1 MSSNLPF
8 RWTAL
13 RLKTVSAAVL
23 STLCFA
29 HAHAVGLG
37 DLSVQSSLGQP
48 LRAEIELVGPAK
60 DDEGALRVK
69 LASFDAYRQAN
80 IEFNPALLSL
90 RFAIEQRDNRQII
103 RVASSQAMNEP
114 FIDLLLEVTASSGR
128 MVREYVFLLDPTS
141 LQPVQTAAAPVDSK
155 AAPKSGASVVAQAAT
170 AGAHAAAKAPPSPP
184 AQPASRSA
192 VPAPAKASVPHE
204 SAVRP
209 AANAATGGKPRL
221 HLSSVNAVSSPD
233 AAAMVDREE
242 YASMEKAL
250 ADANTRVKALEV
262 KVGELQKLLEVTN
275 SLLAELQKQNALT
288 KAATTASA
296 PLAASAAA
304 PSASAE
310 AKPAEFKNDTP
321 AVPVKPAVAAPARPK
336 PAAPPPPPE
345 PGWFD
350 DSLLL
355 PGAGLLLVALGAAGL
370 YLRRRREQKPFDA
383 ATYAMTN
390 TVENT
395 STQGLDT
402 GTLNSGY
409 TLLGTPSHGG
419 DGEVDAMSEAD
430 VYIAYGRDVQ
440 AEEVLKDALLK
451 QPERHALRVKL
462 LSIYAGRKDRHAYE
476 SLARE
481 LYRMT
486 KGEGEDWMHAAA
498 MGIEMDPGNPLY
510 AQGKTLAQPE
520 IIMASTEAHDLDDA
534 LPALEDGTEEKTLS
548 AASDEVDATQAAPL
562 PAVMP
567 AQEAPAAAQLT
578 SNDLDFDLD
587 GMQPNK
593 AEEEAQAAAGPIDFA
608 LPELPAAEKAEE
620 PVAETGPI
628 DFDFVLPS
636 IPIPEEPA
644 KPHSAEPDIAPLDF
658 DFVVPGIAAGNDQP
672 EREDLRVTK

>member
-1 MSSNLPF
+1 MSSNLSF
-8 RWTAL
+8 RRTAL
-13 RLKTVSAAVL
+13 RLKTLSAAVL

-29 HAHAVGLG
+29 QAHAIGLG

-60 DDEGALRVK
+60 DDEGGLRVK
-69 LASFDAYRQAN
+69 LASFEAYRQAN

-90 RFAIEQRDNRQII
+90 RFAIERRDNRQLI
-103 RVASSQAMNEP
+103 RVASPQAMNEP
-114 FIDLLLEVTASSGR
+114 FIDLLLEVTGSSGR

-141 LQPVQTAAAPVDSK
+141 LQAVQTTAAPADSK
-155 AAPKSGASVVAQAAT
+155 AAPKSGANVVAQAA
-170 AGAHAAAKAPPSPP
+170 AKTSLSQAT
-184 AQPASRSA
+184 QPAPRRA
-192 VPAPAKASVPHE
+192 APAPVKASVPHE

-209 AANAATGGKPRL
+209 AANASAGGKPRL

-233 AAAMVDREE
+233 AAAAMVDREE

-250 ADANTRVKALEV
+250 ADANARVKALEV

-288 KAATTASA
+288 KSAGTASA
-296 PLAASAAA
+296 PLAARAAA

-310 AKPAEFKNDTP
+310 AKPAEVKNDAP
-321 AVPVKPAVAAPARPK
+321 AVPARPK
-336 PAAPPPPPE
+336 PAAPPPSPPE

-350 DSLLL
+350 NALLL

-383 ATYAMTN
+383 TTFAATN

-476 SLARE
+476 ALARE

-486 KGEGEDWMHAAA
+486 KGEGEDWMHAVA

-510 AQGKTLAQPE
+510 AQGKPRAQPE
-520 IIMASTEAHDLDDA
+520 IIMASAEAHDLDDA
-534 LPALEDGTEEKTLS
+534 LPVPEDSPEEKAQSALS
-548 AASDEVDATQAAPL
+548 DKVDAMQTTSL
-562 PAVMP
+562 PPVMSAEERP
-567 AQEAPAAAQLT
+567 SSVQLT

-587 GMQPNK
+587 GMQPDK

-608 LPELPAAEKAEE
+608 LPELPAAEKPEE

-658 DFVVPGIAAGNDQP
+658 DFVVPGIAAGIAAGSDQP